1 MSQHDNSSSDFEDD
15 SELLRNAVDEDS
27 QQDEDLLEDEPE
39 VPQGKD
45 VEQGEEES
53 EEEGSCEMLDL
64 LCD

>member
-15 SELLRNAVDEDS
+15 SELLRNAIDEDS